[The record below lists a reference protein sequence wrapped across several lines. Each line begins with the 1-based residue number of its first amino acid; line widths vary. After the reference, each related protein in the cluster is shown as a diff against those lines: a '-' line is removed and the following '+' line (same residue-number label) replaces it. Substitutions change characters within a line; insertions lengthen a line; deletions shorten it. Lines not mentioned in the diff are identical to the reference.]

1 VHDEAK
7 ITSHSTPARQR
18 TAIVVA
24 TVILILLGT
33 VSVLMLWSRR
43 ATTTA
48 NDAGRRSRDVVR
60 GVTVRTAIVS
70 PSSAVRKLDLLG
82 EARPYSTVT
91 LYAKVGG
98 YLKTVPVDVGDRVA
112 AGAVLATI
120 ESPETDRALLSAD
133 ADFQNKRVTAD
144 RIAQLLQRKL
154 VSPQEA
160 DQARTDAAMAEQRL
174 EGLREQQGYET
185 LRAPFAGTIT
195 ARFADPGALVQSAAT
210 SQTSALPVVTVSET
224 ARLRVLIYLD
234 QADAGAARPGT
245 PAVVTLSDRPD
256 IRISA
261 RIARVSEELD
271 PKTRKM
277 LAEVDLDNRGG
288 PIVAGSFV
296 QVEIAFPNVQ
306 RPQAPAEALLIRS
319 GQTFVGIVDA
329 QSRVHLQPVV
339 VADNDGRRVSFAG
352 GIVNGDRVALNLGSA
367 VADGDRVQVAPDSSV
382 TLAAHVPA
390 PADAPPQ
397 RSGRARTP

>member
-1 VHDEAK
+1 MSEPHLQPTTDAVSARTSSLVHPRRESSDSRGREEPGPHRVHDEAE

-24 TVILILLGT
+24 AVILILFGS
-33 VSVLMLWSRR
+33 VSVWMLWSRR
-43 ATTTA
+43 AATTA
-48 NDAGRRSRDVVR
+48 NEAGRRSRDAVR

-70 PSSAVRKLDLLG
+70 PSPAVRKLDLLG
-82 EARPYSTVT
+82 EARPYASVT

-234 QADAGAARPGT
+234 QADAAAARPGT
-245 PAVVTLSDRPD
+245 PTVVTLSDKPD
-256 IRISA
+256 MRISG
-261 RIARVSEELD
+261 RD
-271 PKTRKM
+271 
-277 LAEVDLDNRGG
+277 
-288 PIVAGSFV
+288 
-296 QVEIAFPNVQ
+296 
-306 RPQAPAEALLIRS
+306 RPGER
-319 GQTFVGIVDA
+319 
-329 QSRVHLQPVV
+329 
-339 VADNDGRRVSFAG
+339 
-352 GIVNGDRVALNLGSA
+352 
-367 VADGDRVQVAPDSSV
+367 
-382 TLAAHVPA
+382 
-390 PADAPPQ
+390 
-397 RSGRARTP
+397 